1 MLIYNQLFF
10 RIPLTFCYE
19 LHHLMY
25 MDAWWHKRLLKRI
38 EYVISITRA
47 MKDAL
52 IKYKYPNSRILL
64 RPRRCRHF
72 SFGKTVSKNE
82 ARAKLGLPLNK
93 KL

>member
-52 IKYKYPNSRILL
+52 IKYKYPNSRILAAPDAADISL
-64 RPRRCRHF
+64 LERLLVKMKRGQNSVF
-72 SFGKTVSKNE
+72 
-82 ARAKLGLPLNK
+82 L
-93 KL
+93 

>member
-52 IKYKYPNSRILL
+52 IKYKYPNSRILVAPDAADISL
-64 RPRRCRHF
+64 LERLLVKMKRGQNSVF
-72 SFGKTVSKNE
+72 
-82 ARAKLGLPLNK
+82 L
-93 KL
+93 